1 MKTENLIQL
10 LVSDEKE
17 GRSSLERK
25 LLLALLIGFMA
36 AAIPYW
42 WFHGMRADIA
52 SAVFSPRFL
61 FKVFEL
67 LLLAVAAGLLVL
79 RLIRPGADTLRGK
92 IGLVVPPVLL
102 AVAVVIEL
110 FVVPA
115 GLWSGSLVGS
125 NYYVCIVSV
134 FLLSLPLLVAA
145 LYVLR
150 DGAPVQPG
158 FTGAVA
164 GLLAGGLAAF
174 IYAIQCTDDSPL
186 FVATWYTLSILA
198 VAAVGS
204 FAGHRA
210 LRW

>member
-10 LVSDEKE
+10 LAADEK
-17 GRSSLERK
+17 GSRPSLERN
-25 LLLALLIGFMA
+25 LLLALLAGFVV

-42 WFHGMRADIA
+42 WFHGMRVDIA

-67 LLLAVAAGLLVL
+67 LLLAAAAGLLVL

-92 IGLVVPPVLL
+92 IGLLVPPVLL

-115 GLWSGSLVGS
+115 RLWSRSLVGDN
-125 NYYVCIVSV
+125 NYICLASV
-134 FLLSLPLLVAA
+134 FLLALPLLSAA
-145 LYVLR
+145 LYALR
-150 DGAPVQPG
+150 EGAPLRPG
-158 FTGAVA
+158 LTGAVA
-164 GLLAGGLAAF
+164 GLLAGGLAAS

-186 FVATWYTLSILA
+186 FVATWYTLSIFA
-198 VAAVGS
+198 VAALGA
-204 FAGHRA
+204 FAGRGV